1 MVHALEETKRVL
13 KPGGMLLDLRPVA
26 SYWPLEVFVDG
37 EAKIAGRI
45 DDSADAL
52 DDDKANEAINT
63 VVSNKLFRQI
73 IADSFEYHYYW
84 DTVEQMDAF
93 FQEKW
98 SMDVRLPSE
107 VLGEA
112 KRLAASESFE
122 SKVSIR
128 RKIIIGI
135 YRALEDAGRGL
146 QVQIPNN
153 D

>member
-1 MVHALEETKRVL
+1 MVRALEETKRIL

-37 EAKIAGRI
+37 EAQFAGRI

-52 DDDKANEAINT
+52 DDAKANEAINAA
-63 VVSNKLFRQI
+63 VSNKLFRRI
-73 IADSFEYHYYW
+73 TADSFEYHYYW
-84 DTVEQMDAF
+84 DTVEQMEGY

-98 SMDVRLPSE
+98 SMDVRLPPE

-112 KRLAASESFE
+112 KRLAASEGFE
-122 SKVSIR
+122 SRVSIR

-135 YRALEDAGRGL
+135 YIAQEDTGRVL
-146 QVQIPNN
+146 QTS
-153 D
+153 